1 MLNGLPLHR
10 LPQPI
15 TEDTIVRDAC
25 DYGFRTRRRSDLL
38 NASQVSLDHVVI
50 CATGSRSTLV
60 EFFRVIVPSLRGTFT
75 LVTLESDES
84 APPLASM
91 LEEPKLISWFGWN
104 MGMSHPKLRALPIG
118 LNEGRHRAAVEA
130 ARSRTRAPG
139 NGRVLIN
146 FHISPM
152 RPERID
158 LWEQSEFWP
167 FADRRLYNRSMVFQ
181 RPGVEGTTTR
191 DAFYA
196 LLTRYSFVASPRGL
210 GTDTHRTWEAL
221 YLGVIPIVRRSPIS
235 ELYSGLPVIELKEW
249 GDLDRA
255 TLRASLAASRP
266 ESFVS
271 AALDVRT
278 WIAKIRARHVQGT
291 PVSRSGFSHRKA
303 GGGTSPCFRCSVHP
317 VVCPKLLLRS
327 D

>member
-60 EFFRVIVPSLRGTFT
+60 EFFRVIVPSLRGTFK

-104 MGMSHPKLRALPIG
+104 IGMSHPKLRALPIG

-221 YLGVIPIVRRSPIS
+221 CHRAQEPHIGVVQRAAGDRAEGVGRSRQGNPASEPSRVAARIVRIGRARRS
-235 ELYSGLPVIELKEW
+235 
-249 GDLDRA
+249 DLDRKNQGA
-255 TLRASLAASRP
+255 T
-266 ESFVS
+266 
-271 AALDVRT
+271 
-278 WIAKIRARHVQGT
+278 RARNA
-291 PVSRSGFSHRKA
+291 SES
-303 GGGTSPCFRCSVHP
+303 
-317 VVCPKLLLRS
+317 
-327 D
+327 